1 MRYLR
6 FGSRK
11 EKKSDKMEQQEDM
24 EHIDTDKSGIIEPE
38 ATGIPDKTG
47 ADGTPTGF
55 SDQQMNQ
62 ATKLVVKNV
71 MEILQPLLDK
81 LGEAVAQQ
89 KEEAN
94 AAGQSM
100 SLEDQLKKLKEAS
113 AQRVAMQEQKIA
125 LRMQQLQAR
134 IYGG

>member
-1 MRYLR
+1 
-6 FGSRK
+6 
-11 EKKSDKMEQQEDM
+11 MEQQEDM
-24 EHIDTDKSGIIEPE
+24 EHIDTNKSGIIEPE

-47 ADGTPTGF
+47 TDVAPTGF
-55 SDQQMNQ
+55 SDQQINQ

-81 LGEAVAQQ
+81 LAEAVAQQ

-94 AAGQSM
+94 VAGQSM
-100 SLEDQLKKLKEAS
+100 SLEEQLKKLKEAS